1 MKDIVLFTA
10 LVASTLFAQSG
21 GELFNTYCSSC
32 HATVVGLNESG
43 GEVTNV
49 YGAPYAKDVIS
60 KLKTETKTKEAFVAF
75 VKDYINEPDK
85 RKSLYGKKAIKDFGL
100 MPSLKGS
107 MSDSESTKLADYLYS
122 GYEEESNVKVEKA
135 EALKTL
141 GKLAQYTHPGEVFF
155 NKYCSS
161 CHATVVGLNE
171 SGGEVT
177 NVYGAPYAKDVISKL
192 KTETKTKEAFVA
204 FVKDYINEP
213 DKRKSL
219 YGKKAIKDF
228 GLMPSLK
235 GTMSDSESTQL
246 ADYLYS
252 KYDR

>member
-1 MKDIVLFTA
+1 MKVIVLFTT

-60 KLKTETKTKEAFVAF
+60 KL
-75 VKDYINEPDK
+75 
-85 RKSLYGKKAIKDFGL
+85 GL

-107 MSDSESTKLADYLYS
+107 MSDNESTKLADYLYS
-122 GYEEESNVKVEKA
+122 GYEEESNVKAEKA
-135 EALKTL
+135 EAPKTL
-141 GKLAQYTHPGEVFF
+141 EKLAQYTHPGEVFF
-155 NKYCSS
+155 NTYCSS

-177 NVYGAPYAKDVISKL
+177 NVYGAPYAKDVISKQ
-192 KTETKTKEAFVA
+192 
-204 FVKDYINEP
+204 
-213 DKRKSL
+213 R
-219 YGKKAIKDF
+219 
-228 GLMPSLK
+228 
-235 GTMSDSESTQL
+235 
-246 ADYLYS
+246 
-252 KYDR
+252 YDE